1 MMNADNAKER
11 CEFEASKARRFTM
24 NTNQRWVRSVCGTL
38 VCVAALA
45 PDVQADQYFCAGT
58 DNTWNDGSNWKS
70 NALCQGADAGV
81 PTAADK
87 VTILSGKT
95 CNVDVSAAVADH
107 IVVESTATLQINT
120 GNTLTLDGNGNSGVS
135 TITGTVKLEGSS
147 STLAIVDNNQTFE
160 GTGQIIGGDNGARIT
175 ISAFEELTNE
185 TTIEGKLAIV
195 PATAGQE
202 STFTNEGTVH
212 ANVSGTLHVN
222 TKFVGDSSGADRWKV
237 SSSTSAILR
246 FNPTDTTIPT
256 IDGDL
261 VVSNGT
267 LDVDNKGFL
276 THGDLSMTGGTID
289 VASGA
294 LVNFSI

>member
-1 MMNADNAKER
+1 MTQKHINIVILLGM
-11 CEFEASKARRFTM
+11 FI
-24 NTNQRWVRSVCGTL
+24 L
-38 VCVAALA
+38 VGGFVT
-45 PDVQADQYFCAGT
+45 DVHAEHFFCAGT
-58 DNTWNDGSNWKS
+58 DNSWNDGSNWKS
-70 NALCQGADAGV
+70 NAFCAGGDAGV

-95 CNVDVSAAVADH
+95 CKVGISAAVADH
-107 IVVESTATLQINT
+107 VVVESTATLIIET
-120 GNTLTLDGNGNSGVS
+120 GNTLTLDGDGNFGVS
-135 TITGTVKLEGSS
+135 TITGTLRLQGSS
-147 STLAIVDNNQTFE
+147 STLAIITNDQTFD
-160 GTGQIIGGDNGARIT
+160 GTGKIVGEDDGARIT
-175 ISAFEELTNE
+175 ISTGGKLTNE

-202 STFTNEGTVH
+202 STFRNEGTVH

-222 TKFVGDSSGADRWKV
+222 TKFVQDTAGADRWKV
-237 SSSTSAILR
+237 STSSSAILR

-256 IDGDL
+256 INGDF

-276 THGDLSMTGGTID
+276 THGDLSITRGTID

-294 LVNFSI
+294 LASFST

>member
-1 MMNADNAKER
+1 M
-11 CEFEASKARRFTM
+11 T
-24 NTNQRWVRSVCGTL
+24 TNHRWGRSLCGTL
-38 VCVAALA
+38 VCVAALG
-45 PDVQADQYFCAGT
+45 PDVHADQFFCAGT

-95 CNVDVSAAVADH
+95 CNVDVSAAEADH
-107 IVVESTATLQINT
+107 IVVESTATLQIDT
-120 GNTLTLDGNGNSGVS
+120 GNTLTLDGDGNLGVS
-135 TITGTVKLEGSS
+135 TITGTIKLEGSS
-147 STLAIVDNNQTFE
+147 STLAIITHNQTFA

-175 ISAFEELTNE
+175 ISAFEKLTNE
-185 TTIEGKLAIV
+185 ATIEGKLAIV
-195 PATAGQE
+195 PATAGDDA
-202 STFTNEGTVH
+202 TFRNAGTVH
-212 ANVSGTLHVN
+212 ANASGTLHVN
-222 TKFVGDSSGADRWKV
+222 TKFVEDTAGTDRWKV
-237 SSSTSAILR
+237 STSTSAILR
-246 FNPTDTTIPT
+246 FNPTNTTIPT
-256 IDGDL
+256 IDGDF